1 MRDFLH
7 GNGADSGIKIKDARI
22 MFRFME
28 RYDIKTALMISLN
41 TETVF
46 ENSKRKVEVIPFWKY
61 WSIKKK
67 CM

>member
-1 MRDFLH
+1 MP
-7 GNGADSGIKIKDARI
+7 ARI